1 MQNLKNTF
9 RDRDQMEY
17 VLLLLLLVVRIERR
31 SYFRYFKSEIF
42 LKVGPSPAKKGMGER
57 GGGGEAYKQF
67 IKTLGREQ
75 IPVVAEKPMLYI

>member
-9 RDRDQMEY
+9 RDRDRMEY
-17 VLLLLLLVVRIERR
+17 VLLLLLLVARIERR

-57 GGGGEAYKQF
+57 GGEAYKQF

>member
-9 RDRDQMEY
+9 RDRDRMEY

-57 GGGGEAYKQF
+57 GGGGGSLQTVYKDV
-67 IKTLGREQ
+67 GEGADPSRG
-75 IPVVAEKPMLYI
+75 